1 MTTTPDTPQPAASAR
16 AIERIKDD
24 HRALARV
31 MGAMRI
37 LVAQFREGGRAPDIA
52 LFESILRYVENVP
65 DRLHHPREDQTLF
78 PAVRAG
84 DPAAASLIASLA
96 REHARA
102 APLLA
107 QLRRALTAF
116 RAGGANAINPLGE
129 ALDEFADFYWAHMRA
144 EEERL
149 LPAALACLSADDWDR
164 VERAFCD
171 SRDPLFDA
179 PCAAEYADLFRFIAS
194 HAPHSAAT
202 LFRATPRSD

>member
-1 MTTTPDTPQPAASAR
+1 MTTSPDTPQPAAAAR

-37 LVAQFREGGRAPDIA
+37 LVAQFRAGGRAPDVA
-52 LFESILRYVENVP
+52 LFESMLRYIENVP

-84 DPAAASLIASLA
+84 NPAAASLIASLE

-107 QLRRALTAF
+107 QLRAALAAF
-116 RAGGANAINPLGE
+116 RAGGSNAINPLGE
-129 ALDEFADFYWAHMRA
+129 VLDEFADFYWAHMRA
-144 EEERL
+144 EEEQL
-149 LPAALACLSADDWDR
+149 LPAALGCLSADDWSR
-164 VERAFCD
+164 VERAFTD

-179 PCAAEYADLFRFIAS
+179 PCQAEYADLLQFIAS
-194 HAPHSAAT
+194 HAPPSAAT
-202 LFRATPRSD
+202 LFRAAPRPD